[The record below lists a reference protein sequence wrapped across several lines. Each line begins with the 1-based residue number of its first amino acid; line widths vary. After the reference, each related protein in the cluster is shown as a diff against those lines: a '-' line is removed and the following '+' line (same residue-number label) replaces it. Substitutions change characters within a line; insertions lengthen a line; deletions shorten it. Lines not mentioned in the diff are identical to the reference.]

1 MGTLNSTPQ
10 PQSRQCRDE
19 VSRKRFGAWGKSRVE
34 MLPSLSFFPTTLLL
48 ISQTVASLER
58 VLRGFYP
65 QLTFLLS
72 NNQPNQPNQLL
83 LQTHRDQTT
92 NRPRSRLQFARQ
104 KPEREEPRP
113 SWTKRG
119 IGDLDDKPP
128 PWSARQAAKQPDS
141 RPPFF
146 LPAPQLASRPL
157 DFPLRQPIFE
167 RDPLHL
173 PPPPPTPSLRRALKW
188 PPWPPDPHSAQ
199 MVPLPTNNRWGY
211 AEGWEHAEPGGT
223 RLDQSL
229 ADRALARIELR
240 LAQSYPRHSQRVDID
255 QSPEQVGRSPPQDLP
270 SSQETRTQ
278 GGKTGPPLYAALP
291 GGRPAPPRSMP
302 RPLLRLKGG
311 LADTSSNERA

>member
-83 LQTHRDQTT
+83 LQSQRDQTT

-173 PPPPPTPSLRRALKW
+173 HPPPPTPSLRRALKW
-188 PPWPPDPHSAQ
+188 PPWPPDPH
-199 MVPLPTNNRWGY
+199 RWC
-211 AEGWEHAEPGGT
+211 
-223 RLDQSL
+223 
-229 ADRALARIELR
+229 
-240 LAQSYPRHSQRVDID
+240 
-255 QSPEQVGRSPPQDLP
+255 RSPPIIGGGMQKAGGTQNLAGRGWSKVWPTGHWRASSLGSP
-270 SSQETRTQ
+270 SRIPGIPREPILT
-278 GGKTGPPLYAALP
+278 KALS
-291 GGRPAPPRSMP
+291 RW
-302 RPLLRLKGG
+302 GG
-311 LADTSSNERA
+311 LLPRTYLHRRKRAHKVAKRGPLCMRRCLVAGLLHPAQCHALC